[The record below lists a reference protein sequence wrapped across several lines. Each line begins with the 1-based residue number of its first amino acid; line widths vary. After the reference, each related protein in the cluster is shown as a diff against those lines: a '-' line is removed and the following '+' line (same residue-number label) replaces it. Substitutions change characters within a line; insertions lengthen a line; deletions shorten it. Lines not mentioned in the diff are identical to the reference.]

1 MSPKILAIGDT
12 HFSTKNKKDTDVM
25 RQEVLNKVQE
35 IQPEII
41 VLLGDVLDKH
51 AYVHQ
56 DPFND
61 ALEMISNLRYFAP
74 TYVLIGNHDMRHNEE
89 YLPKRHFFTPCKYWD
104 NVFIVDEPMMSGNLV
119 FMPYVPKFRFREALD
134 KLGEE
139 WKKASVIFAHQDF
152 QGAKMGPQEVEADPW
167 PLDAPQVV
175 SGHNHNTQTPQANI
189 FYPGPP
195 YHTSFGDKTAA
206 ILCLVETSSY
216 GVRLSRISLNV
227 PRKKT
232 LNMTPDEVLE
242 YTPENTQDTIRIRVT
257 GTREELKALSRNS
270 AVKKLSRSGVQFR
283 YMTTEQERPSL
294 DNINTPQRSYREE
307 VQERIA
313 ADKGLKKWFDFLFG

>member
-1 MSPKILAIGDT
+1 MSPKVLAIGDT

-25 RQEVLNKVQE
+25 RQEVVNKSQE
-35 IQPEII
+35 IQPDVV

-61 ALEMISNLRYFAP
+61 ALELIHDLRCLAP

-89 YLPKRHFFTPCKYWD
+89 YLPKRHFFTPCKDWS
-104 NVFIVDEPMMSGNLV
+104 NVFIVDEPTMHKDMVL
-119 FMPYVPKFRFREALD
+119 MPYVPKFRFREALD
-134 KLGEE
+134 TLGEK

-206 ILCLVETSSY
+206 ILCLVETSSS
-216 GVRLSRISLNV
+216 GVKLSRIPLNV

-232 LNMTPDEVLE
+232 FDMTPDEVLE
-242 YTPENTQDTIRIRVT
+242 YTPKNTQDTVRIRVT

-283 YMTTEQERPSL
+283 YVTTEEERPSL
-294 DNINTPQRSYREE
+294 DNINAPQRSYREE
-307 VQERIA
+307 VQQRIA
-313 ADKGLKKWFDFLFG
+313 ADNGLKKWFDFLFA